1 MNRVVDEQVRDAL
14 QAMGRVLGFSSAVL
28 ARLDTDRGGLV
39 LSFAMGERLSF
50 LEEFTK
56 LLGFDPTGAAFPL
69 WGEQSLFIRCYRQ
82 GRLLTTTDLLEVI
95 GGVMPSGPFD
105 QLVATVGKRLYVMV
119 PVPGASG
126 AILAVVMLDRA
137 STEPLTADERDQL
150 LVYAARLGTLLEA
163 DRLGAPPPGLAH
175 GSPVSRWLS
184 VYLLDRSLGVVWSA
198 GSGPTAETVLAA
210 LGEQLKP
217 GQWEVALAGGVLVL
231 VTVFIV
237 DPDGPVSWVVLCEDL
252 AVRDREVRELKEQLR
267 LRLARVREAVV
278 SVDRELRVTGCN
290 DATRDVLGYEPAEM
304 IGLPISEFLP
314 GRTMKPAHRRLSST
328 LLREGHG
335 EWQLQLQRR
344 DGTRFPAEI
353 SVLLLADEG
362 QEPSGAI
369 ASIWDVSEQR
379 RQARERLQ
387 LRRRLLRSER
397 LAALGEM
404 AARIAHEVRNPLAAI
419 GAAALSIEEDEAG
432 GRAARDQARAIGSEV
447 RRLDTI
453 LNDLLQFSRPRPVRR
468 QPVALGELVREAAQA
483 VRADPLAGGIEID
496 VIDDGDPGC
505 RVQADPDGLRQVMM
519 NVLRNAVEAC
529 GQSGRVVCRVAT
541 RRGEAVV
548 EVTDSGPGL
557 TSTARRRA
565 FEPFFSTKSRGT
577 GLGLPISR
585 RIVEE
590 HGGELLIGSPRGGGT
605 TITLMM
611 KVDHETQRS

>member
-1 MNRVVDEQVRDAL
+1 MERVVDEQIRNAL
-14 QAMGRVLGFSSAVL
+14 QAMQRVLGFSSAVL
-28 ARLDTDRGGLV
+28 ARLDSDRGGLV

-56 LLGFDPTGAAFPL
+56 SLGFDPAGAAFPL

-95 GGVMPSGPFD
+95 GGVMPPELFE
-105 QLVATVGKRLYVMV
+105 QLVATVGKRFYVLV

-163 DRLGAPPPGLAH
+163 DRLGAPPHGL
-175 GSPVSRWLS
+175 GPVSPVSRWLS
-184 VYLLDRSLGVVWSA
+184 VYLLDRSYEPLWSA
-198 GSGPTAETVLAA
+198 GSGPSAKTVLAA
-210 LGEQLKP
+210 IGEKVKP
-217 GQWEVALAGGVLVL
+217 GQWEVSLAGGEPVL
-231 VTVFIV
+231 VTVFVI
-237 DPDGPVSWVVLCEDL
+237 DPGGPVTWLLLCEDL
-252 AVRDREVRELKEQLR
+252 VSRDREVRELREQLR

-290 DATRDVLGYEPAEM
+290 DAVRDVLGYEPAEM
-304 IGLPISEFLP
+304 IGLPIRALMPGQVETPSYRRFAARLLAQGHVEFQL
-314 GRTMKPAHRRLSST
+314 K
-328 LLREGHG
+328 LR
-335 EWQLQLQRR
+335 RR
-344 DGTRFPAEI
+344 DGTLFPAEI
-353 SVLLLADEG
+353 SMLLLADAG

-369 ASIWDVSEQR
+369 ASVWDLSEQR
-379 RQARERLQ
+379 RQAQERLQ

-419 GAAALSIEEDEAG
+419 GAAALSIEEDDAG
-432 GRAARDQARAIGSEV
+432 GAAARDQARAIGAEV

-453 LNDLLQFSRPRPVRR
+453 LTDLLQFSRPRPVRR
-468 QPVALGELVREAAQA
+468 RAVALGELVAEA
-483 VRADPLAGGIEID
+483 VRAARADPQAAGVDIAVVDE
-496 VIDDGDPGC
+496 GDPDC
-505 RVQADPDGLRQVMM
+505 RVQADADGLRQVMI

-529 GQSGRVVCRVAT
+529 GPAGHVACRVVT
-541 RRGEAVV
+541 GGGEARV
-548 EVTDSGPGL
+548 EVSDSGPGL
-557 TSTARRRA
+557 TAAARRRA

-585 RIVEE
+585 HIVEE
-590 HGGELLIGSPRGGGT
+590 HGGELRIGSRRGGGT
-605 TITLMM
+605 TITLAL
-611 KVDHETQRS
+611 KVTDETQRS